1 MSKYPAAD
9 LRNVVL
15 VGHGDAG
22 KTTLGEHLLFKMG
35 ATTRLGSVKEKTS
48 TFDFESDEKERG
60 HSIDCAVAHGV
71 WKGKQINL
79 IDCPGY
85 PDFFGEVVTGVSAG
99 DLCLVC
105 VNANAGVLVGTRRG
119 WMAGEARARARA
131 VVITKCDLVDAG
143 KLAAVFKEVRAA
155 FGDRCLPY
163 HGPKELGDFK
173 QAWTDAS
180 VESDDALMMRYLEGE
195 AITEAELVKAGRQ
208 SVAKGRIVPVVFTSS
223 ENGTGIEDLLDL
235 IVDLGPSP
243 VDVPRRLVPQND
255 PKAAEPELIRP
266 DPAAPM
272 VGVVY
277 KVQIDK
283 HVGRMVHARILTG
296 TLKAGDTFH
305 SLPSGRKEKVGH
317 LFRPMGKEHQPVESA
332 GPGDLVILTKV
343 ESLRLGDTL
352 AAQPGSMLAIRGR
365 FPRPMFGLAIRP
377 KGRGDEVKV
386 SEAVHK
392 LGEESAT
399 FTTVREAATGELVAS
414 GLSPLHVDIQLK
426 RLRDRFGIDVD
437 TSRPKVPYKETI
449 SAGADGHYRH
459 KKQSGGRGQFAEVF
473 LKVAPAEPGTGLD
486 YKWAI
491 FGGTIPRNFEPAIE
505 KGIREVMA
513 RGVIAGYPLEDVQVT
528 ITDGKYHEVD
538 SSDAAFKI
546 AGARAFKD
554 AVAKARPSILEPIM
568 ALEVTVPSECMG
580 DISGDLNTRRA
591 RIRGM
596 DQAGDLQVIQAEIP
610 LSEAQEY
617 ARVLT
622 SLTSGRGS
630 YTLEPSRYELV
641 PRDVHQTIVA
651 AYKPHEE
658 ED

>member
-1 MSKYPAAD
+1 MAKYAATD

-15 VGHGDAG
+15 IGHGDAG
-22 KTTLGEHLLFKMG
+22 KTTLAEHLLSKMG

-48 TFDFESDEKERG
+48 TYDYEPDEKERG

-71 WKGKQINL
+71 WKGKEINL

-99 DLCLVC
+99 DLALVC
-105 VNANAGVLVGTRRG
+105 VNVNAGILVGTRRG
-119 WMAGEARARARA
+119 WMAAEARARARGI
-131 VVITKCDLVDAG
+131 VITKCDLADTA
-143 KLAAVFKEVRAA
+143 KLQAVLRDVRAA

-163 HGPKELGDFK
+163 KGPPELGDFK

-195 AITEAELVKAGRQ
+195 TITEAELLKGARQ
-208 SVAKGRIVPVVFTSS
+208 SMAKGRLVPVVFTSS
-223 ENGTGIEDLLDL
+223 EKDTGIEDVLDL
-235 IVDLGPSP
+235 IVDVGPSP
-243 VDVPRRLVPQND
+243 LDVPRRVVPQNE
-255 PKAAEPELIRP
+255 PQAEPELIKP
-266 DPAAPM
+266 DPAAPF

-283 HVGRMVHARILTG
+283 HVGRMVHVRVLTG
-296 TLKAGDTFH
+296 TLKTGDTFY
-305 SLPSGRKEKVGH
+305 SLPSGKKEKAGH
-317 LFRPMGKEHQPVESA
+317 LFRPMGKDHQPVESA

-343 ESLRLGDTL
+343 DSLRLGDTL
-352 AAQPGSMLAIRGR
+352 AAQHNSMLAIRGR
-365 FPRPMFGLAIRP
+365 YPRPMFGLAIRP
-377 KGRGDEVKV
+377 KGRGDEVKT
-386 SEAVHK
+386 SEALHK
-392 LGEESAT
+392 LAEESAT
-399 FTTVREAATGELVAS
+399 FLTTREAATAELVAS
-414 GLSPLHVDIQLK
+414 GLSPLHVDVQLK

-437 TSRPKVPYKETI
+437 TSKPKVPYKETI
-449 SAGADGHYRH
+449 SALADGHYRH

-473 LKVAPAEPGTGLD
+473 LKVGPGQPGGGLE

-505 KGIREVMA
+505 KGIREVMS
-513 RGVIAGYPLEDVQVT
+513 RGVIAGYPIEDVQVT

-568 ALEVTVPSECMG
+568 NLEVTVPSECMG

-630 YTLEPSRYELV
+630 YTLEPARYEVV
-641 PRDVHQTIVA
+641 PRDIQAAIVA
-651 AYKPHEE
+651 AYKPHPEE
-658 ED
+658 E

>member
-1 MSKYPAAD
+1 MAKYSAAD

-22 KTTLGEHLLFKMG
+22 KTTLAEHLLFKMG
-35 ATTRLGSVKEKTS
+35 ATSRLGSVKEKS
-48 TFDFESDEKERG
+48 SVFDYEPDERERG

-71 WKGKQINL
+71 WKGKEVNL

-99 DLCLVC
+99 DLALAC
-105 VNANAGVLVGTRRG
+105 VNANAGILVGTRRG
-119 WMAGEARARARA
+119 WMAAEARGRARA
-131 VVITKCDLVDAG
+131 VVVTKCDLADPA
-143 KLAAVFKEVRAA
+143 KLKALLGEIRAA

-163 HGPKELGDFK
+163 RAPAALGDFK
-173 QAWTDAS
+173 QAWTDAA

-195 AITEAELVKAGRQ
+195 KVSEAELLQAARQ

-223 ENGTGIEDLLDL
+223 EKGTGVEDLLDL
-235 IVDLGPSP
+235 IVELGPSP
-243 VDVPRRLVPQND
+243 VDVPRRLVPQNARD
-255 PKAAEPELIRP
+255 AEPELIRP

-283 HVGRMVHARILTG
+283 HVGRMVHARVLTG
-296 TLKAGDTFH
+296 TLKTGDAFH

-317 LFRPMGKEHQPVESA
+317 LFRPMGKEHQAMDTA

-352 AAQPGSMLAIRGR
+352 ANDSHAMLAIRGR

-377 KGRGDEVKV
+377 KGRGDEVKT
-386 SEAVHK
+386 SEALHK

-399 FTTVREAATGELVAS
+399 FHTSREAATGELVAS
-414 GLSPLHVDIQLK
+414 GLSPLHVDIQLR
-426 RLRDRFGIDVD
+426 RLRDRFGIEVD

-505 KGIREVMA
+505 KGIREVMT
-513 RGVIAGYPLEDVQVT
+513 RGVIAGYPIEDVQVT
-528 ITDGKYHEVD
+528 IVDGKYHEVD

-554 AVAKARPSILEPIM
+554 AFAKARPSILEPIM
-568 ALEVTVPSECMG
+568 NLEVTVPSECMG

-596 DQAGDLQVIQAEIP
+596 DQAGDLQVIQADIP

-630 YTLEPSRYELV
+630 YTLEPSRYEVV
-641 PRDVHQTIVA
+641 PRDIQQAIIA

-658 ED
+658 EE

>member
-15 VGHGDAG
+15 IGHGDAG
-22 KTTLGEHLLFKMG
+22 KTTLAEHLLFKMG
-35 ATTRLGSVKEKTS
+35 ATSRLGSVKEKTS
-48 TFDFESDEKERG
+48 TFDYEPDEKERG
-60 HSIDCAVAHGV
+60 HSIDCAVAHGT
-71 WKGKQINL
+71 WKGKEINL

-85 PDFFGEVVTGVSAG
+85 PDFFGEVITGVSAG
-99 DLCLVC
+99 DLALVC
-105 VNANAGVLVGTRRG
+105 VNANAGILVGTRRS
-119 WMAGEARARARA
+119 WMAADARGRAKA
-131 VVITKCDLVDAG
+131 VVVTKCDLVDGA
-143 KLAAVFKEVRAA
+143 KLAAVLRDVRAA

-163 HGPKELGDFK
+163 RAPKDLGDFK

-195 AITEAELVKAGRQ
+195 SITEAELLQGART
-208 SVAKGRIVPVVFTSS
+208 SVAKGRIVPVVFTSGEKS
-223 ENGTGIEDLLDL
+223 TGIEDVLDL
-235 IVDLGPSP
+235 IVELGPSP
-243 VDVPRRLVPQND
+243 VDVPRRLVSQSD
-255 PKAAEPELIRP
+255 PNAEPELIKP
-266 DPAAPM
+266 DPAAPL

-283 HVGRMVHARILTG
+283 HVGRMVHARILMG
-296 TLKAGDTFH
+296 TLKTGDYFH

-317 LFRPMGKEHQPVESA
+317 LFRPMGKEHQPIDSA

-377 KGRGDEVKV
+377 KGRGEEVKV
-386 SEAVHK
+386 SEALHK

-399 FTTVREAATGELVAS
+399 FHTSREQATGELVAS

-426 RLRDRFGIDVD
+426 RLRDRFGIDVE

-449 SAGADGHYRH
+449 SSGADGHYRH

-473 LKVAPAEPGTGLD
+473 LKVAPVEPGTGLD

-505 KGIREVMA
+505 KGVREVMA

-528 ITDGKYHEVD
+528 IVDGKYHEVD

-554 AVAKARPSILEPIM
+554 AIVKARPSILEPIM
-568 ALEVTVPSECMG
+568 NLEVTVPSDCMG

-617 ARVLT
+617 ARILT

-630 YTLEPSRYELV
+630 YTLEPSRYDVV
-641 PRDVHQTIVA
+641 PRDVQQTIVA

>member
-1 MSKYPAAD
+1 
-9 LRNVVL
+9 
-15 VGHGDAG
+15 
-22 KTTLGEHLLFKMG
+22 
-35 ATTRLGSVKEKTS
+35 
-48 TFDFESDEKERG
+48 
-60 HSIDCAVAHGV
+60 
-71 WKGKQINL
+71 
-79 IDCPGY
+79 
-85 PDFFGEVVTGVSAG
+85 VVTGVSAG
-99 DLCLVC
+99 DLALVC
-105 VNANAGVLVGTRRG
+105 VNANAGILVGTRRG
-119 WMAGEARARARA
+119 WMAAEARSRARA
-131 VVITKCDLVDAG
+131 VVVTKCDLADG
-143 KLAAVFKEVRAA
+143 QKMAAVFRDVRAA

-163 HGPKELGDFK
+163 HGPQELGDFK

-195 AITEAELVKAGRQ
+195 PISESELLQGARQ
-208 SVAKGRIVPVVFTSS
+208 SVAKGRIIPVVFTSS
-223 ENGTGIEDLLDL
+223 EKDTGIDDVLDL
-235 IVDLGPSP
+235 IVELGPSP
-243 VDVPRRLVPQND
+243 LDVPRRLAQKAD
-255 PKAAEPELIRP
+255 PNAEPELIRP
-266 DPAAPM
+266 DPAAP
-272 VGVVY
+272 VIGVVY

-283 HVGRMVHARILTG
+283 HVGRMVHARVLTG
-296 TLKAGDTFH
+296 TLKPGDTFH

-317 LFRPMGKEHQPVESA
+317 LFRPMGREHQPVESA

-352 AAQPGSMLAIRGR
+352 AAQPNSMQAVRGR

-377 KGRGDEVKV
+377 KGRGDEVRT
-386 SEAVHK
+386 SEALHK

-399 FTTVREAATGELVAS
+399 FVTAREPATGELVAS
-414 GLSPLHVDIQLK
+414 GLSPLHVDIQLR
-426 RLRDRFGIDVD
+426 RLKDRFGIEVE
-437 TSRPKVPYKETI
+437 TSKPKVPYKETI
-449 SAGADGHYRH
+449 SAAADGHYRH

-473 LKVAPAEPGTGLD
+473 LKVGPVEPGTGLD

-505 KGIREVMA
+505 KGVREVMA
-513 RGVIAGYPLEDVQVT
+513 RGVIAGYPIEDVQVT
-528 ITDGKYHEVD
+528 ITDGKYHDVD

-554 AVAKARPSILEPIM
+554 AVAKARPSLLEPIM
-568 ALEVTVPSECMG
+568 NLEVTVPSECMG

-610 LSEAQEY
+610 LSEAQDY

-630 YTLEPSRYELV
+630 YTLEPGRYDVV
-641 PRDVHQTIVA
+641 PREIQQAIVA